1 MSEFTLIIGNKT
13 YSSWSLRPWLA
24 MKMARITFD
33 EIVVPL
39 RQADTAAAIA
49 RHSPSGKVPVLKH
62 GERVIWESI
71 AILEYL
77 AEIVPNGGLWP
88 ADVAARA
95 HARVVS
101 AEMHAGFQAL
111 RSNMPMDVR
120 ASMPGRGINA
130 DVAKEVARVADLWRD
145 CRARFGDGGPFLF
158 GRFCNADAMWAPVV
172 TRFETYGVPLDD
184 KCREYCRTILDLAP
198 MQEWYA
204 AARAEPWVIPDYHK
218 P

>member
-1 MSEFTLIIGNKT
+1 MSEFTLIIGNKN

-24 MKMARITFD
+24 MKMAGIPFE
-33 EIVVPL
+33 EIVIPL
-39 RQADTAAAIA
+39 RRPETAAAITH
-49 RHSPSGKVPVLKH
+49 HSPAGKVPILKH
-62 GERVIWESI
+62 GARVLWESI

-77 AEIVPNGGLWP
+77 AEMLPNERLWP

-95 HARVVS
+95 HARVIS
-101 AEMHAGFQAL
+101 AEMHAGFGPL

-120 ASMPGRGINA
+120 ALKPGRGMNP
-130 DVAKEVARVADLWRD
+130 DVAKDIARITEIWHD

-172 TRFETYGVPLDD
+172 TRFETYGVALDD
-184 KCREYCRTILDLAP
+184 ECRAYCRAILDLAP

-204 AARAEPWVIPDYHK
+204 AARAEAWAIADYDAV
-218 P
+218 